1 MKNCESV
8 GAGYVKSFLED
19 APLTQ
24 EDRQAIIHFNA
35 YILYGAVTRWLE
47 SGMTYDVREDFRRIF
62 QLMVEP
68 AMLQQGLSRKLK
80 GQ

>member
-1 MKNCESV
+1 M
-8 GAGYVKSFLED
+8 
-19 APLTQ
+19 
-24 EDRQAIIHFNA
+24 
-35 YILYGAVTRWLE
+35 TRWLE

-68 AMLQQGLSRKLK
+68 AMLQQGLSRKLQ